1 MTLNVASKK
10 LRSDYCKINTV
21 ISSVQNAKNAPK
33 KLSVKTPTQ
42 KVREFHRAKF
52 YNLDVNE
59 TNDDGFF
66 DEHAKNLK
74 I

>member
-1 MTLNVASKK
+1 MTLNAASKM

-21 ISSVQNAKNAPK
+21 ISSAQNTKDAPK

-52 YNLDVNE
+52 YNLEVNDKNE
-59 TNDDGFF
+59 DGFF
-66 DEHAKNLK
+66 DEHAKNRK